1 MTIGRIKTQH
11 HTNGGAGRLHLLHR
25 GHRLAMVYQVFNSD
39 AMEYTTNVLVFR
51 CVEVE
56 GVQMIVGL
64 GESTETADL
73 MFFKLN
79 TADWTLTSM
88 SANQPLLLTMG
99 P

>member
-1 MTIGRIKTQH
+1 
-11 HTNGGAGRLHLLHR
+11 
-25 GHRLAMVYQVFNSD
+25 MVYQVFNSD

-51 CVEVE
+51 CIEVA

-88 SANQPLLLTMG
+88 SVNQPLLLTMG